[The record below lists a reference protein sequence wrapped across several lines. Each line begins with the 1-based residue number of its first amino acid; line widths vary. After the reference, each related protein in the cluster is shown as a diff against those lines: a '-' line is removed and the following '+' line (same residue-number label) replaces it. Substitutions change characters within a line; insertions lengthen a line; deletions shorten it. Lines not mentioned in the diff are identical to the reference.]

1 MHTPQAE
8 SAPHGKGIPATTV
21 VLILLCLMYAI
32 NYIVRV
38 NVSTAAAAFKDEL
51 HLNNTDLGWIF
62 SAFAYPYLL
71 FQIVSGWVSDR
82 VGPRLALTVCAVI
95 WSVATVFMGLA
106 SGMRNRWRR
115 LLRGRVERKHFVR
128 ARRNSAPVF

>member
-1 MHTPQAE
+1 MAGADPDPSGAGMHSEEPVAVGRPR
-8 SAPHGKGIPATTV
+8 AIPATTT

-71 FQIVSGWVSDR
+71 FQIISGWISDR
-82 VGPRLALTVCAVI
+82 VGPRLALTIFAVI
-95 WSVATVFMGLA
+95 WSLATIFMGRA
-106 SGMRNRWRR
+106 NGM
-115 LLRGRVERKHFVR
+115 
-128 ARRNSAPVF
+128 SAV